1 MNNNFL
7 KSVSIISLLFIMLLA
22 KKQVITGEIR
32 IVGTYLFPNVV
43 ISENNIDY
51 YFDEDFFE
59 EYSKYQG
66 KIISIEAIV
75 KKETLWLADKSKS
88 FDRYTI
94 KWVRKIE

>member
-22 KKQVITGEIR
+22 KKQVIIGEVR
-32 IVGTYLFPNVV
+32 VVGTYIFPNVV

-66 KIISIEAIV
+66 KIISIEARV

>member
-22 KKQVITGEIR
+22 KKQVITGEVR

-66 KIISIEAIV
+66 KIISIEARV
-75 KKETLWLADKSKS
+75 KKETLWLADRSKY

-94 KWVRKIE
+94 KWVKKIE

>member
-22 KKQVITGEIR
+22 KKQVIIGEVR
-32 IVGTYLFPNVV
+32 IVGTYIFPNVV

-66 KIISIEAIV
+66 KIISIEARV

>member
-7 KSVSIISLLFIMLLA
+7 KSVSIISLLFIMFLA
-22 KKQVITGEIR
+22 KKQVIIGEVR
-32 IVGTYLFPNVV
+32 VVGTYIFPNVV

-66 KIISIEAIV
+66 KIISIEARV